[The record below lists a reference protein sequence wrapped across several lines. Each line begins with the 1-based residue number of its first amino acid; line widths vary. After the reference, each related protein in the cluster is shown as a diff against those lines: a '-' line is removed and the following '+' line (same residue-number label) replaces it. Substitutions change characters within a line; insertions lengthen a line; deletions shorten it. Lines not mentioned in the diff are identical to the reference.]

1 MIVKEAVLKLGDLQ
15 TLHDT
20 MMSEKFPWFYH
31 PHQASVKDSSYFY
44 HPFYW
49 SHNIQSDYF
58 NLVAP
63 LIEYL
68 KPIAIINIR
77 ANLVINKGK
86 EIKSSWHVD
95 QYNDLKLQHKTA
107 IFYVNSN
114 NGGTLLGDEL
124 IQSKANRI
132 LIMKK
137 NLEHASVGPTD
148 EKRRIVINI
157 NYILYDLAAPT
168 GTTVLE

>member
-63 LIEYL
+63 IVEYL

-77 ANLVINKGK
+77 ANLIINKGK
-86 EIKSSWHVD
+86 EIKSSKNMKVNEDIWEIGEINTK
-95 QYNDLKLQHKTA
+95 YN
-107 IFYVNSN
+107 
-114 NGGTLLGDEL
+114 
-124 IQSKANRI
+124 
-132 LIMKK
+132 
-137 NLEHASVGPTD
+137 
-148 EKRRIVINI
+148 EKINI
-157 NYILYDLAAPT
+157 I
-168 GTTVLE
+168 

>member
-49 SHNIQSDYF
+49 SHNIQSDD
-58 NLVAP
+58 P
-63 LIEYL
+63 
-68 KPIAIINIR
+68 
-77 ANLVINKGK
+77 
-86 EIKSSWHVD
+86 
-95 QYNDLKLQHKTA
+95 KLQHKTA

-114 NGGTLLGDEL
+114 NGYTEFQIGRKRKVVK
-124 IQSKANRI
+124 SKSNHIVMFDSAIKHRAVSQTN
-132 LIMKK
+132 
-137 NLEHASVGPTD
+137 SD
-148 EKRRIVINI
+148 RRIVINL
-157 NYILYDLAAPT
+157 NYY
-168 GTTVLE
+168 

>member
-31 PHQASVKDSSYFY
+31 PHLASVKDSSYFY

-114 NGGTLLGDEL
+114 NGYTEFQIGRKRKVVK
-124 IQSKANRI
+124 SKSNHIVMFDSAIKHRAVSQTN
-132 LIMKK
+132 
-137 NLEHASVGPTD
+137 SD
-148 EKRRIVINI
+148 RRIVINL
-157 NYILYDLAAPT
+157 NYY
-168 GTTVLE
+168 